1 MKKTLRDAFDIK
13 INNKRPNILSDYEI
27 FQDKKLLDKLR
38 TEIVENLIDNEM
50 PNDISITDWINNEID
65 KTIEGYDLS
74 NLERSHL
81 FNLIENEINGYGPI
95 TELLNSKNITEIMVN
110 SPNEIYI
117 EIDGVLT
124 KDDSVSF
131 INDEHIIRTIERLIQ
146 PLGRTIDANNPMVD
160 SRLLDGSRIN
170 AVIPPLSTKGPV
182 ITIRKFKE
190 SMSNIDELIR
200 IGSLTPYMARFLDA
214 AVRGKLNILVCGG
227 TGSGKTTLLNILSGF
242 IGDNER
248 IITIEDAAEL
258 KLNQS
263 HVISL
268 ETRTMN
274 YETDTEITI
283 RDLVIN
289 SLRMRPDRIIVG
301 EVRGKE
307 AFDMLQAMNT
317 GHEGSLTTL
326 HANSPVDALNRLE
339 TMVLMGGFDI
349 PIKAVREYI
358 VSAIDLIVNI
368 ERMSDGRRKVT
379 SICELADFQDSE
391 IKVKEIFAFKQKG
404 LTETGEV
411 DGEFILYDGIPK
423 TYKTLKMRGI
433 TDIDDIFGQE
443 KVTAKPKEQDKIEN
457 KKPEIDKP
465 KKTVLYYQGKY
476 EGLKT
481 KDKN

>member
-1 MKKTLRDAFDIK
+1 MRQTLRDAFDIQVK
-13 INNKRPNILSDYEI
+13 QKSQDILSDYEI
-27 FQDKKLLDKLR
+27 FPDKKLLDKLR
-38 TEIVENLIDNEM
+38 TEIVEALIDNEM
-50 PNDISITDWINNEID
+50 PNDITLTEWINNEID

-81 FNLIENEINGYGPI
+81 FNLIDNEINGYGPI
-95 TELLNSKNITEIMVN
+95 SELLEDENITEIMVN

-117 EIDGVLT
+117 EIDGVIT
-124 KDDSVSF
+124 KDESVSF
-131 INDEHIIRTIERLIQ
+131 INDEHIVRTVQRLIQ
-146 PLGRTIDANNPMVD
+146 PLGRTIDASNPMVD

-182 ITIRKFKE
+182 VTIRKFKE

-214 AVRGKLNILVCGG
+214 GVRAKCNMIVCGG
-227 TGSGKTTLLNILSGF
+227 TGSGKTTLLNILSEF
-242 IGDNER
+242 IKDNER

-258 KLNQS
+258 NLNQS

-274 YETDTEITI
+274 YDAGGEITI

-317 GHEGSLTTL
+317 GHDGSLTTL
-326 HANSPVDALNRLE
+326 HANGPIDALNRLE
-339 TMVLMGGFDI
+339 TMVLMSGIDI

-379 SICELADFQDSE
+379 SISELVGIVDGE
-391 IKVKEIFAFKQKG
+391 IKLKEIFSFKQNG
-404 LTETGEV
+404 LTDNGEV
-411 DGEFILYDGIPK
+411 DGEFILYDGDFK
-423 TYKTLKMRGI
+423 VHKKMKARGV
-433 TDIDDIFGQE
+433 TDIDDIW
-443 KVTAKPKEQDKIEN
+443 V
-457 KKPEIDKP
+457 KP
-465 KKTVLYYQGKY
+465 KKVRKSVKKDVVPQEQEEKKDKEVVYYNGKY
-476 EGLKT
+476 EGYLPK
-481 KDKN
+481 KKEE